1 MRRIR
6 VLEAAS
12 IEATEAAAWYEAA
25 RPGLGAQFNLAL
37 DAALDLLESDMAPLV
52 PLPAESGAQSAKRLI
67 LKRFPFDVVVALRG
81 DEAIVIAIAHQAR
94 RPGYWRGRGTA
105 QGT

>member
-12 IEATEAAAWYEAA
+12 IEAMEAAAWYEVV
-25 RPGLGAQFNLAL
+25 RPGLGAQFTLAL

-52 PLPAESGAQSAKRLI
+52 PLPAESAVPSAKRLI
-67 LKRFPFDVVVALRG
+67 LRRFPFDVVVAVQG
-81 DEAIVIAIAHQAR
+81 EETIVVAIAHQSR
-94 RPGYWRGRGTA
+94 RPGYWRGRRTTPGT
-105 QGT
+105 